1 MVNYRR
7 ELRIGIEIRKKGKME
22 KTIEFAERM
31 KRVQEKA
38 GVVLK
43 KAQKE
48 MKQQTDRERKEAEEQ
63 KEGDRV
69 MLSTKNL
76 VFKERLAK
84 KLVD

>member
-1 MVNYRR
+1 MLASAEFAINNKIHSTTKVLPFMVNYRR

-43 KAQKE
+43 KA
-48 MKQQTDRERKEAEEQ
+48 
-63 KEGDRV
+63 
-69 MLSTKNL
+69 
-76 VFKERLAK
+76 
-84 KLVD
+84 

>member
-43 KAQKE
+43 KA
-48 MKQQTDRERKEAEEQ
+48 
-63 KEGDRV
+63 
-69 MLSTKNL
+69 
-76 VFKERLAK
+76 
-84 KLVD
+84 